1 MNKEIIDRR
10 ITQIENGIQKL
21 KYNLRGQSSKKE
33 FETNLNNLEETVED
47 LKSQLERFTTPLRN
61 G

>member
-10 ITQIENGIQKL
+10 ISQIEGGIARL
-21 KYNLRGQSSKKE
+21 RYNLRGQSSQKE
-33 FETNLNNLEETVED
+33 FENNLNDIEETVED
-47 LKSQLERFTTPLRN
+47 LKSHLERALSPLRN

>member
-21 KYNLRGQSSKKE
+21 RYNLRGQSSKEE
-33 FETNLNNLEETVED
+33 FENNLNNLEETVED
-47 LKSQLERFTTPLRN
+47 LKSQLERALSPLRN

>member
-21 KYNLRGQSSKKE
+21 RYNLRGQSSKEE

-47 LKSQLERFTTPLRN
+47 LKSQLERALSPLRN

>member
-21 KYNLRGQSSKKE
+21 RYNLRGQSSKKE
-33 FETNLNNLEETVED
+33 FESNLNNLEETVED
-47 LKSQLERFTTPLRN
+47 LKSQ
-61 G
+61 